1 MLINIPP
8 WWCRC
13 SHLTNFGLLFDMNG
27 VLDGWSP
34 TQMAILSYLSIV
46 LCSLSIIASVVTV
59 LILQLSRWDVSVI
72 PLINSYL
79 SSRLPSSPR
88 IQIVK
93 NRALSMAALYV
104 LFLVGFDRKIFL
116 AY

>member
-46 LCSLSIIASVVTV
+46 LCSLSILATVVTIV
-59 LILQLSRWDVSVI
+59 ILQLSRSVAQY
-72 PLINSYL
+72 SE
-79 SSRLPSSPR
+79 
-88 IQIVK
+88 
-93 NRALSMAALYV
+93 
-104 LFLVGFDRKIFL
+104 
-116 AY
+116 